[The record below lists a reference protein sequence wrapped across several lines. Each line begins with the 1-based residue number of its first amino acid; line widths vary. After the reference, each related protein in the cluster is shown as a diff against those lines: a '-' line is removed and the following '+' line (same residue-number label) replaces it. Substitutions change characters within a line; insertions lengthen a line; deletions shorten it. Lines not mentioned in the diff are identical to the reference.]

1 MTISEEERQKDTDRL
16 KRAIMRI
23 AKLSALGILIAAA
36 CLQHFVLTLPHQPEK
51 GLPASTD
58 GLVVPTGG
66 QARIHEGLLLLHNST
81 AQRMLITGVGKT
93 VSKQV
98 LAGRLNLPADQL
110 ATFDCCVDIE
120 KTAMDTKGNAIAARN
135 WANLKQFSTIRLVT
149 SNYHL
154 PRAHLEFA
162 RLLPERK
169 ITGWPV
175 VPPDLQ
181 LGSWYLHW
189 PAIRL
194 LVKEYAK
201 YLLARLWI

>member
-1 MTISEEERQKDTDRL
+1 VEISKEERQKDTKPL
-16 KRAIMRI
+16 KRAIIRI
-23 AKLSALGILIAAA
+23 AKLSTLGILIAAA
-36 CLQHFVLTLPHQPEK
+36 CLQHFVLTLPQPGKE
-51 GLPASTD
+51 LPASTD

-66 QARIHEGLLLLHNST
+66 QARIHEGLLLLHNNT
-81 AQRMLITGVGKT
+81 AQRLLITGVGKT

-98 LAGRLNLPADQL
+98 LAGRLNLSADQL
-110 ATFDCCVDIE
+110 VTFQCCVDIE

-135 WANLKQFSTIRLVT
+135 WADLKQFSTIRLVT

-175 VPPDLQ
+175 IPPNLQ

>member
-1 MTISEEERQKDTDRL
+1 VIISEEERQKDTDHL
-16 KRAIMRI
+16 KRVIMRI

-36 CLQHFVLTLPHQPEK
+36 CLQHFVLTLPQPAT
-51 GLPASTD
+51 GLPVATD

-66 QARIHEGLLLLHNST
+66 QARIHEGLFLLHNST

-93 VSKQV
+93 VSKRV
-98 LAGRLNLPADQL
+98 LAGRLNLSADQL
-110 ATFDCCVDIE
+110 ATFHCCVDIE

-135 WANLKQFSTIRLVT
+135 WADLKQFSTIRLVT

-175 VPPDLQ
+175 IPPDLE
-181 LGSWYLHW
+181 LGSWYVDWL
-189 PAIRL
+189 AIRL

>member
-1 MTISEEERQKDTDRL
+1 MTIFKEQGQKDAYYR
-16 KRAIMRI
+16 KRTFKRI
-23 AKLSALGILIAAA
+23 GKLSALGVLAFAA
-36 CLQHFVLTLPHQPEK
+36 CLQHFALTLPQP
-51 GLPASTD
+51 GTVLPASTD

-66 QARIHEGLLLLHNST
+66 QARIQEGLLLLHNNT
-81 AQRMLITGVGKT
+81 AQRMLVTGVGKT

-98 LAGRLNLPADQL
+98 LAEQLNLSAEQL
-110 ATFDCCVDIE
+110 ATFHCCVDIE

-135 WANLKQFSTIRLVT
+135 WADANQFSTIRLVT
-149 SNYHL
+149 ANYHL

-162 RLLPERK
+162 RLLPDRI

-175 VPPDLQ
+175 IPPDLQ
-181 LGSWYLHW
+181 LGSWYLNW

-194 LVKEYAK
+194 LAKEYAK